1 MRWKSEDFA
10 RPDWSRRVNKALE
23 KVNVERDSSST
34 LIDSVETD
42 LLTLNDLLTRTKQ
55 TLDTHSGANIS
66 GRRNSLY
73 R

>member
-34 LIDSVETD
+34 LINAVESD
-42 LLTLNDLLTRTKQ
+42 LLTLNDLLARTKQ
-55 TLDTHSGANIS
+55 TLDTHSGANIR
-66 GRRNSLY
+66 GRRDTQF